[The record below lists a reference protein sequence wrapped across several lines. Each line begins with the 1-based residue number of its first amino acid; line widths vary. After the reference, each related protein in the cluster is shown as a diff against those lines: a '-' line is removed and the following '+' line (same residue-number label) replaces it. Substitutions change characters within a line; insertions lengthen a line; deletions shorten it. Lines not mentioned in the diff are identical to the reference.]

1 MVLTYR
7 VLLTGVGGFVG
18 SHLARQLL
26 AEGHDVT
33 GLISPSTDRWR
44 IRDIESRLSIVESD
58 LENVAAVEDLIQTAR
73 PEICIHLAWR
83 GWSGRAAAE
92 TNFTSLSGSLELLRL
107 IQQIGCER
115 FVAAG
120 TCFEYDLQYEQLV
133 ETTPLNPHDVYG
145 ACKKA
150 LFEIAQEFSNL
161 TGLRVLTP
169 RLFYSY
175 GPYED
180 ERRLV
185 PSTMLRLLKGETAEL
200 TPGLQVRDYLHV
212 EDAAA
217 AIWSAATSR
226 IDGAVNIALGEPTTV
241 AEIAETIGDLL
252 GRPDLILLGARDCP
266 ENEPMRILAD
276 ASLLRRDI
284 GWAPRYSLRDGLA
297 QTLAWWEAWQG
308 MYEEHS

>member
-1 MVLTYR
+1 MALTHR
-7 VLLTGVGGFVG
+7 VLLTGAGGFVG

-26 AEGHDVT
+26 AEGHEIT
-33 GLISPSTDRWR
+33 ALIGPSTDRWR
-44 IRDIESRLSIVESD
+44 IRDIESRLSVVESD
-58 LENVAAVEDLIQTAR
+58 LENVEAVAGRIQAAR

-83 GWSGRAAAE
+83 GWSGRAATE

-107 IQQIGCER
+107 MQAIGCER

-120 TCFEYDLQYEQLV
+120 TCYEYDLQHERLA

-150 LFEIAQEFSNL
+150 LFEIAQEFSSL

-185 PSTMLRLLKGETAEL
+185 PSTTLRLLKGETAKL

-217 AIWSAATSR
+217 AIWSAATSQ
-226 IDGAVNIALGEPTTV
+226 IDGAVNIALGEPVTV
-241 AEIAETIGDLL
+241 AEIAQTIGDLL
-252 GRPDLILLGARDCP
+252 GRPDLILLGATSCP
-266 ENEPMRILAD
+266 ENEPMRVLAD
-276 ASLLRRDI
+276 ASLLRHDI
-284 GWAPRYSLRDGLA
+284 GWAPNYSLREGLA
-297 QTLAWWEAWQG
+297 HTLAWWEARAG
-308 MYEEHS
+308 RV